1 MFNAKVFRFILAAA
15 VFVIMAFPVGVA
27 NIYLGFINGESPCIL
42 CGNERFG
49 MVLIGAL
56 GVFILRYGARMRYIV
71 TLLLVAFYYL
81 YTTVRHWGGRA
92 NADLG
97 QGFGDA
103 VLGVHTYTWGIL
115 VYWVVIGVLAVGLI
129 FIGKDKMLQQEFIS
143 SEVEVK
149 KFSPA
154 TKFVAIVAIVITCA
168 NCVQFLIGNGI
179 PPYAGA
185 GDPAR
190 FTFNIA
196 QTAKYWDKEHQY
208 ESLSDIRLH
217 KFNAP
222 DPYKG
227 VEFDTTPVAGKKTLE
242 LAGTHEIGFDV
253 TGFRGKGRAAGI
265 AYDSEN
271 QKFGLVS
278 TKGGFYY
285 TDKNFKE
292 HSSFARVD
300 VPNGS
305 DIHNT
310 VDAAFFKPGGLV
322 AIAQNKTV
330 YGAVI
335 QDEVDEKIA
344 WKDFT
349 ETSGNIMPIFDSK
362 GRPELRTIRAR
373 MAYTLTVAS
382 ESKADTFVT
391 LSVPHKRSKQVV
403 ISEFSKEDN
412 KLVREGVLDAEGV
425 YPVGAD
431 LHDGTL
437 YVLSKE
443 HNSLLTIDM
452 KDFSVKETRNL
463 PELNDVRDV
472 AVAGKSAFVL
482 AHDGDRDVVHELKLS

>member
-27 NIYLGFINGESPCIL
+27 NIYLGFFHGEAPCIL

-92 NADLG
+92 SADLG

-115 VYWVVIGVLAVGLI
+115 VYWVVIGVLAIGLI
-129 FIGKDKMLQQEFIS
+129 FIGKDKALQQEFIS
-143 SEVEVK
+143 SEAVVK
-149 KFSPA
+149 DFGPA
-154 TKFVAIVAIVITCA
+154 TRFVAIVAIVITCS
-168 NCVQFLIGNGI
+168 NCVQFLFGNGI

-196 QTAKYWDKEHQY
+196 QNAKYWDKEHQY

-222 DPYKG
+222 APG
-227 VEFDTTPVAGKKTLE
+227 TFDFDESPVDGKKLE
-242 LAGTHEIGFDV
+242 LVSSKKIGFD
-253 TGFRGKGRAAGI
+253 GKFAGI
-265 AYDSEN
+265 AHDGE
-271 QKFGLVS
+271 QFGLVTQDGS
-278 TKGGFYY
+278 LFFTKDF
-285 TDKNFKE
+285 DKAT
-292 HSSFARVD
+292 SFAHLD

-310 VDAAFFKPGGLV
+310 VDAAFFESGGL
-322 AIAQNKTV
+322 AGIAQNKTL
-330 YGAVI
+330 YGALVTK
-335 QDEVDEKIA
+335 DVDDYIA
-344 WKDFT
+344 WKDFL
-349 ETSGNIMPIFDSK
+349 ESSGDVMPLFDSK

-373 MAYTLTVAS
+373 MQYTMSVAS
-382 ESKADTFVT
+382 DTKSDTFITV
-391 LSVPHKRSKQVV
+391 SVPHERAEQIVV
-403 ISEFSKEDN
+403 SEFSKKDN
-412 KLVREGVLDAEGV
+412 KLVREGVLEGDY

-431 LHDGTL
+431 MRGDVL
-437 YVLSKE
+437 YLLSKQ
-443 HNSLLTIDM
+443 HNCLVRVNM
-452 KDFSVKETRNL
+452 KDFTVKDAANL
-463 PELNDVRDV
+463 PVEGSD
-472 AVAGKSAFVL
+472 L
-482 AHDGDRDVVHELKLS
+482 AIVKDRAYILDGDTVHEVKL

>member
-1 MFNAKVFRFILAAA
+1 MFNAKVFRFVLAAA
-15 VFVIMAFPVGVA
+15 VFIIMAFPVGVA

-56 GVFILRYGARMRYIV
+56 GVFILRYGARMRYVV

-115 VYWVVIGVLAVGLI
+115 VYWVVIGVLAIGLI
-129 FIGKDKMLQQEFIS
+129 FIGKDKMLQKEFTS
-143 SEVEVK
+143 SELEVK

-227 VEFDTTPVAGKKTLE
+227 VEFDATPLAGKKALE
-242 LAGTHEIGFDV
+242 LVGTHEIGFGV
-253 TGFRGKGRAAGI
+253 TGFREKGRAAGI
-265 AYDSEN
+265 AYDSES

-278 TKGGFYY
+278 SKGGFYY

-335 QDEVDEKIA
+335 QDDVDEKIA

-362 GRPELRTIRAR
+362 GRPESRTIRAR

-443 HNSLLTIDM
+443 HNSLLRIDM
-452 KDFSVKETRNL
+452 KDFSVKETHNL
-463 PELNDVRDV
+463 PELNDVRDI

-482 AHDGDRDVVHELKLS
+482 AHDGDRDIVHELKLS